1 MKTTF
6 NTIKKALIGM
16 AFLLMAWLQTAA
28 AQVYPSNESGPG
40 QCDGW
45 AFIDSTQIV
54 TNTVWAQN
62 GVTITSGDT
71 YMVSGLCA
79 GTYTVTYSSGGQ
91 NFTFT
96 FVIGTDT
103 PDPCAG
109 FAVTLTSSNCSSANV
124 CDGSLSANIYGGTA
138 PYTYNWGNGTNTL
151 DSLADLCPGS
161 YQLTVT
167 DQNGCVANSS
177 GTVSIDGSNVY
188 DTVIVFNNGGG
199 ANVLDSL
206 QTMLVSDCDID
217 FTQVTGGAITNVYGT
232 ADSLVIEWT
241 IYGNNGVVLSTYL
254 LPYWNSPTTNGNYAA
269 TLIVICGGK
278 LLNSYMVQITDVVEL
293 NLASVNE
300 EILSKAIVC
309 NPFTDEIRVQLGDE
323 QNYSVAVMNMNGQT
337 VVNPISTTGN
347 VLNIPTAHLSKGVY
361 FVQLSTAT
369 ASYAVKVVKH

>member
-1 MKTTF
+1 MKTTI
-6 NTIKKALIGM
+6 NLSKKVLIGF
-16 AFLLMAWLQTAA
+16 AFLMIAWLQMAS
-28 AQVYPSNESGPG
+28 AQVFPTNESGPG

-45 AFIDSTQIV
+45 AYIDSSQIV
-54 TNTVWAQN
+54 TNTIWAQN
-62 GVTITSGDT
+62 GVTITSGDD
-71 YMVSGLCA
+71 YIVSGLCA

-91 NFTFT
+91 TYTYTFT
-96 FVIGTDT
+96 IGTNT

-109 FAVTLTSSNCSSANV
+109 FVVNLTATNCSSANS
-124 CDGSLSANIYGGTA
+124 CDGSIISTINGGTA
-138 PYTYNWGNGTNTL
+138 PFNFIWQNGTFTTNNL
-151 DSLADLCPGS
+151 FDLCAGS

-167 DQNGCVANSS
+167 DANGCIYNTSAN
-177 GTVSIDGSNVY
+177 VSYEGSTVY

-199 ANVLDSL
+199 VNVLDSL
-206 QTMLVSDCDID
+206 QTMVVSDCDLD
-217 FTQVTGGAITNVYGT
+217 FIQVTGGAITNVYGT
-232 ADSLVIEWT
+232 SDSLVIEWT

-293 NLASVNE
+293 NLVSMNE
-300 EILSKAIVC
+300 ESLSKAIVC
-309 NPFTDEIRVQLGDE
+309 NPFSDEIRVQFGDE
-323 QNYSVAVMNMNGQT
+323 QNYTVSVMNMNGQT

-361 FVQLSTAT
+361 FVQLSTAS